1 LLKEVQNIVLIGAGN
16 VATQLGLAIQKTSR
30 KIVHVYSRT
39 EASAMNLAG
48 ILKTEF
54 TCYPEDINP
63 EADLYILSV
72 TDDAV
77 SEIVGKLNLGRQLV
91 VHTSG
96 SLPMDILRKSSE
108 NVGVLYPLQT
118 FSKSRSVDFNTVP
131 LCIEANSKDNLHLLE
146 HFAKKLSQKV
156 VEVDS
161 EKRKILHLAAV
172 FACNFSNFMYSIA
185 GQVLADKGL
194 NFELLRPLIL
204 ETAWKV
210 QELKPDDAQTGPAS
224 RGDKMI
230 LRKHDELLRE
240 YPEYREIYKKLSEAI
255 WRSKSKWEIYE

>member
-1 LLKEVQNIVLIGAGN
+1 LNEIQNIVLIGAGN
-16 VATQLGLAIQKTSR
+16 VATHLGLAIQKTGR
-30 KIVHVYSRT
+30 RIVQVYSRT

-54 TCYPEDINP
+54 TCGPDDINL

-77 SEIVGKLNLGRQLV
+77 SEIVGKLNLGQQLL

-118 FSKSRSVDFNTVP
+118 FSKTRKIDFSAVP

-146 HFAKKLSQKV
+146 QFAKELSQKV
-156 VEVDS
+156 VETDS

-172 FACNFSNFMYSIA
+172 FACNFPNFMYSIA
-185 GQVLADKGL
+185 GQILVDKGL

-204 ETAWKV
+204 ETALKV
-210 QELKPDDAQTGPAS
+210 QELKPDEAQTGPAS
-224 RGDKMI
+224 RGDKVI
-230 LRKHDELLRE
+230 LRKHDELLRK
-240 YPEYREIYKKLSEAI
+240 YPDYSEIYKKLSEAI
-255 WRSKSKWEIYE
+255 RRTKRKWEIYE

>member
-1 LLKEVQNIVLIGAGN
+1 LNEIQNIVLIGTGN
-16 VATQLGLAIQKTSR
+16 VATHMGLAIQKIDR
-30 KIVHVYSRT
+30 RIVQVYSRT

-54 TCYPEDINP
+54 TCDTDDINP
-63 EADLYILSV
+63 EADLYILSL

-77 SEIVGKLNLGRQLV
+77 SEIGGRLNVGQQLV

-118 FSKSRSVDFNTVP
+118 FSKSRSVDFNKVP

-146 HFAKKLSQKV
+146 QFAKELSQKV
-156 VEVDS
+156 VETDS

-172 FACNFSNFMYSIA
+172 FACNFPNFMYSIA
-185 GQVLADKGL
+185 GQILADKSL

-204 ETAWKV
+204 ETALKV
-210 QELKPDDAQTGPAS
+210 QELKPDEAQTGPAS
-224 RGDKMI
+224 RGDKVI
-230 LRKHDELLRE
+230 LRKHNELLRE
-240 YPEYREIYKKLSEAI
+240 YPDYREIYKKLSEAI
-255 WRSKSKWEIYE
+255 RRSKSKWEIYE